1 MIAAGFGCLY
11 EIYEWVSDMTF
22 GTDHQP
28 DNTDTMMDITAN
40 AGGGLIGGL
49 WLAGWAAWRR
59 PPGSRHRP
67 LPVNRVKERQP
78 AVMTR
83 APKRTTM
90 LGHGPRDESAD

>member
-40 AGGGLIGGL
+40 AGG
-49 WLAGWAAWRR
+49 
-59 PPGSRHRP
+59 
-67 LPVNRVKERQP
+67 V
-78 AVMTR
+78 
-83 APKRTTM
+83 
-90 LGHGPRDESAD
+90 